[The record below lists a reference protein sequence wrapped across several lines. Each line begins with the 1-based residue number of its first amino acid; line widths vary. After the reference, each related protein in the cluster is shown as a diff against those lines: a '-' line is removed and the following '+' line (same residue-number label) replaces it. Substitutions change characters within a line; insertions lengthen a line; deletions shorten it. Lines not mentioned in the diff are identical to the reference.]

1 MAGNVYNQYVWLL
14 ETIASHDGIT
24 LSEICEAWL
33 HSRLNECRM
42 PLARRTFYNHIA
54 KIAEIFNIEIE
65 CTAGYKYRIRWSG
78 DINIRNMHES
88 LLSHLRL
95 SNALFSNPRMAERIS
110 LDGYMSFRYYAPLI
124 NSMEGDTLATILFRD
139 RAAEQTHIISIAPY
153 YIKQFE
159 NEWFVVGKEQQ
170 SREIYAY
177 SFNDILAV
185 RESFDS
191 FVIDPDFVIGD
202 FMRNPQ
208 FGTTQPN
215 SNARYMELHNYSIG
229 TPRRSRWGS
238 YMPEDYNPFTDE
250 SPTL

>member
-24 LSEICEAWL
+24 LSEIREAWL
-33 HSRLNECRM
+33 RSRHNDNRT
-42 PLARRTFYNHIA
+42 PLARRTFYNHIE

-78 DINIRNMHES
+78 DINVRNMHEA
-88 LLSHLRL
+88 LLSHLRI

-124 NSMEGDTLATILFRD
+124 ESMEYNTLVALRFLER
-139 RAAEQTHIISIAPY
+139 EKMQTCVIHIAPY

-159 NEWFVVGKEQQ
+159 SEWFVVGKEKD
-170 SREIYAY
+170 SSEICAYAF
-177 SFNDILAV
+177 SDILAI
-185 RESFDS
+185 RQSFD
-191 FVIDPDFVIGD
+191 DFVISPDFSVRD
-202 FMRNPQ
+202 FMRNPK

-215 SNARYMELHNYSIG
+215 SNERYMELHDYSM
-229 TPRRSRWGS
+229 TAPRRSRWGS
-238 YMPEDYNPFTDE
+238 YMPEGYNPIVDDL
-250 SPTL
+250 PTP

>member
-1 MAGNVYNQYVWLL
+1 
-14 ETIASHDGIT
+14 
-24 LSEICEAWL
+24 
-33 HSRLNECRM
+33 
-42 PLARRTFYNHIA
+42 
-54 KIAEIFNIEIE
+54 
-65 CTAGYKYRIRWSG
+65 
-78 DINIRNMHES
+78 
-88 LLSHLRL
+88 
-95 SNALFSNPRMAERIS
+95 MAERIS

-124 NSMEGDTLATILFRD
+124 NSMEGDTLATILYGD

-238 YMPEDYNPFTDE
+238 YMPEDYNPFIDE